1 MMTLKEDDFLEKL
14 MPYLQRGSEAEG
26 DGCPDSESL
35 VAFGEGTLDASMTE
49 RIRHHVARC
58 TDCGKIHGRLLRF
71 DSDVQ
76 PAQSE
81 WRNAEKRLDIWMDS
95 LLRKETT
102 PSQEIRR
109 AGLWHKLWRMTAS
122 SRVRYGMAGAMIA
135 LVVGA
140 SVTITT
146 SRRSFRPPTAAPV
159 PAVGSATTGAAPVPP
174 VPKADRQQLEATGE
188 DQSVIGPHSAVLE
201 AAASDPKTREAVYPM
216 PTPRSTVRIE
226 PGTEVLVRI
235 ASTKQQPDG
244 RFSFQGLLL
253 KPLPDSRGK
262 EVLPVG
268 SLVAGRGVSSSK
280 ELTIQTLELPS
291 GVQLQASKSIPEQ
304 YSGLQLQQ
312 SQAAPPTRF
321 SLQGSRANATVSSPD
336 DRTLSIAKTVQLK
349 FVLSSKYQI
358 TPSH

>member
-1 MMTLKEDDFLEKL
+1 MTTLKEDDFLEKL

-35 VAFGEGTLDASMTE
+35 VAFGEGTLDASRTE

-58 TDCGKIHGRLLRF
+58 TDCGKIHERLLRF

-81 WRNAEKRLDIWMDS
+81 WLNAEKRLDIWINS

-146 SRRSFRPPTAAPV
+146 SRRSFRPSTAAPV
-159 PAVGSATTGAAPVPP
+159 PAVGSATTGAGPVPP
-174 VPKADRQQLEATGE
+174 VPKAEQQLEATGE
-188 DQSVIGPHSAVLE
+188 DQSVIGPRSAVLE
-201 AAASDPKTREAVYPM
+201 AAASDQKTREAVYPM
-216 PTPRSTVRIE
+216 PPPQSTVRIE
-226 PGTEVLVRI
+226 PGTEVLIRI
-235 ASTKQQPDG
+235 ASTKKQPDG

-262 EVLPVG
+262 ELLPVG
-268 SLVAGRGVSSSK
+268 SLVAGSGVSSSK
-280 ELTIQTLELPS
+280 ELTIQTLELPI
-291 GVQLQASKSIPEQ
+291 GVQLQASKSISEQ

-312 SQAAPPTRF
+312 SQAAPPRF

-336 DRTLSIAKTVQLK
+336 DRTLSNGKTVQLK